1 MSWLAKDL
9 NEGTNNGSRS
19 EMNENRIL
27 QAEEEREGQGRF
39 YLDITEIDQSLTCIT
54 LISFIIAI
62 IKKPISIGI

>member
-39 YLDITEIDQSLTCIT
+39 YLDITEIDQSLTCII

-62 IKKPISIGI
+62 IKKTISIGI